1 MNHLP
6 KRSHYKTS
14 ILTIY
19 TTWAKKRSLNFS
31 RKAKKDIILVTLIT
45 INYKTERDKRV
56 SVKMSNWFE
65 KSQEMIMSSKALFM
79 H

>member
-6 KRSHYKTS
+6 KRSRYKTS
-14 ILTIY
+14 ILMIY

-31 RKAKKDIILVTLIT
+31 RKTKKDIILVTEIEIT

-56 SVKMSNWFE
+56 SVKMSN
-65 KSQEMIMSSKALFM
+65 
-79 H
+79 